1 MSKCPHCK
9 QEIALQDVQ
18 KEIQGVGFF
27 KQEIMYTC
35 PHCDTI
41 IGFSRGKYG

>member
-9 QEIALQDVQ
+9 QEITLYDV
-18 KEIQGVGFF
+18 KKDIIGIGFF

-35 PHCDTI
+35 SHCDMVL
-41 IGFSRGKYG
+41 GFSRGKYG